1 MTTLTFKNFEYNIV
15 YIDPTIEVAG
25 DGSTP
30 ATALNTFP
38 NSLVNNTCYIIRR
51 TAKENYAEL
60 VNATNAN
67 LNNLIIMGMPKSRFS
82 DEYTILPQEV
92 KDAWGND
99 TEAYANVLAN
109 RTLVILNIKNFSLLN
124 TFFFRNTEDTAEKS
138 TGKSAMFMH
147 YTSSSNEVF
156 YRDVNVYIKGCKFGH
171 FYYDMSDATYQEE
184 NETDPNNYARSCM
197 RYLFFGKVNNL
208 EIQDSTFDYTCDL
221 GSNSLLTNFDSSGY
235 MHINGDRSNNQGVN
249 AAFIFTPTKDIILK
263 NLVLNCR
270 YAHELKWGID
280 SSPNYMNYLSDILYG
295 DDSYTCSRSAL
306 GILDIRSNTAKCKI
320 KNISINHILHS
331 DCYLPCNP
339 LLINSTS
346 AHLRSY
352 YGGTNYRTAALY
364 YPHIDMSDIDIYMSK
379 FKGANPTTSY
389 TALFNEAKPTNSTLS
404 NKALERDNSYRLGS
418 IVLHG
423 IFEGTV
429 KNINADLTY
438 APTMSVLTVDN
449 WGGVYNNCADGKK
462 LTIKNINVN
471 TAQTEE
477 NIVYQTQDWND
488 SYVLNVLHHE
498 FRSGND
504 SVGMRN
510 RPSINPIYLENIYI
524 NSPYGGALNLTH
536 AEIKNATIIG
546 NTKFGYKAKAKLD
559 SLTNCCHHKP
569 AVYIMNEENDIEIKD
584 LIFDTTK
591 AWGTITNTPQVCY
604 DKSLSKFYGNS
615 SIVIEN
621 SNALCFE
628 ETVNTTSNY
637 DDKGTVIC
645 VNHGQEGQF
654 LQVTK
659 NGKINSCSVVREG
672 SSANASLR
680 FILNGIN
687 EEGFYQTI
695 KNDNRSTFT
704 IYPEST
710 GDISVSFFLLSE
722 QPLDNE
728 DLTDNFKIEI
738 SHRGENGTIDSV
750 LSTSIEEDSST
761 WTGLAGGY
769 AYKITRQLNITS
781 IENPL
786 EIEVKNCISGKGA
799 IYLDPDIQVEEQVM

>member
-1 MTTLTFKNFEYNIV
+1 MSSLTFKNIEYNIV
-15 YIDPTIEVAG
+15 YIDPTIGTAG
-25 DGSTP
+25 NGSTP
-30 ATALNTFP
+30 ATALSTFP
-38 NSLVNNTCYIIRR
+38 NPLVNNTCYVIRR
-51 TAKENYAEL
+51 TTKENYAEL
-60 VNATNAN
+60 VNMTNAN

-82 DEYTILPQEV
+82 DEYALLPQEV
-92 KDAWGND
+92 KDAWGSD
-99 TEAYANVLAN
+99 TETYANVLAN
-109 RTLVILNIKNFSLLN
+109 KTLTILNIKSFNLLN
-124 TFFFRNTEDTAEKS
+124 TFFFRNEGDTSERSA
-138 TGKSAMFMH
+138 GKNAMFMH
-147 YTSSSNEVF
+147 YTSSSNEAF
-156 YRDVNVYIKGCKFGH
+156 YGDVNVYIKGCKFGH
-171 FYYDMSDATYQEE
+171 FHYDMSDTTYQEE
-184 NETDPNNYARSCM
+184 NEADPNNYARSCM
-197 RYLFFGKVNNL
+197 RYLFFGKINNL
-208 EIQDSTFDYTCDL
+208 EIKDSTFDYTCDL
-221 GSNSLLTNFDSSGY
+221 GSNSILTNFDSSSY
-235 MHINGDRSNNQGVN
+235 INISGDRSTKTGVN

-270 YAHELKWGID
+270 YAHELKWGTD
-280 SSPNYMNYLSDILYG
+280 SSLSCMNYLSDILY
-295 DDSYTCSRSAL
+295 DNDFYTCNRSAL

-339 LLINSTS
+339 LLISSTS
-346 AHLRSY
+346 SHLRNY
-352 YGGTNYRTAALY
+352 YGGTQSRVASLY
-364 YPHIDMSDIDIYMSK
+364 YPHIDMSDINIYMSK

-389 TALFNEAKPTNSTLS
+389 TTLFNKAKPTNSTLS
-404 NKALERDNSYRLGS
+404 NTALERDNSYRLGS

-423 IFEGTV
+423 IFEGTI
-429 KNINADLTY
+429 KNIKADLTY
-438 APTMSVLTVDN
+438 APSMSVLTVDN
-449 WGGVYNNCADGKK
+449 WGGVNSNTAEGKK
-462 LTIKNINVN
+462 LTIKNINVS

-477 NIVYQTQDWND
+477 DIIYRTQDWTD
-488 SYVLNVLHHE
+488 AYVLNVLHHE
-498 FRSGND
+498 FRSSND
-504 SVGMRN
+504 TVGMRN

-536 AEIKNATIIG
+536 AEIKNATITG

-559 SLTNCCHHKP
+559 SLTNCCYHKP

-584 LIFDTTK
+584 LIFDNTK

-604 DKSLSKFYGNS
+604 DKSLEKFYGNS

-637 DDKGTVIC
+637 DDKGTAIC
-645 VNHGQEGQF
+645 INNGQEGQF

-695 KNDNRSTFT
+695 KNDNRNTFI

-710 GDISVSFFLLSE
+710 GDITVSFFLLSE
-722 QPLDNE
+722 QPLDSV

-738 SHRGENGTIDSV
+738 SHRGENGIIDSA
-750 LSTSIEEDSST
+750 SGTSVEEDSST

-769 AYKITRQLNITS
+769 AYKITQQLNITS
-781 IENPL
+781 TENPL

-799 IYLDPDIQVEEQVM
+799 IYLDPDIKVEGQVI